1 MKKLLLL
8 FILGITYA
16 VDCPICSENLIENPG
31 NPNAQSKN
39 TYACSNKHSFHLT
52 PEEFTQFDQ
61 ANSTENS
68 KINYFPK
75 ILCFLVIR
83 SRFPFFSSSLPL
95 QRKTAENVSRI
106 TGFANLTNFDPSRL
120 GTAKGYLRKQKRLY
134 ELN

>member
-16 VDCPICSENLIENPG
+16 VDCPICNESLIEIPG

-61 ANSTENS
+61 ANSTEKS
-68 KINYFPK
+68 KINY
-75 ILCFLVIR
+75 C
-83 SRFPFFSSSLPL
+83 
-95 QRKTAENVSRI
+95 I
-106 TGFANLTNFDPSRL
+106 TNIGKKKHRHSIITF
-120 GTAKGYLRKQKRLY
+120 Q
-134 ELN
+134 